1 MPNSR
6 LIDSSDYDAV
16 LVGKNGEQLLVA
28 IRLYIKIQIISKIM
42 VPQITNLKHVIIEF
56 SIIM

>member
-28 IRLYIKIQIISKIM
+28 IRSLHKDPNY
-42 VPQITNLKHVIIEF
+42 LKDYGAADNK
-56 SIIM
+56 